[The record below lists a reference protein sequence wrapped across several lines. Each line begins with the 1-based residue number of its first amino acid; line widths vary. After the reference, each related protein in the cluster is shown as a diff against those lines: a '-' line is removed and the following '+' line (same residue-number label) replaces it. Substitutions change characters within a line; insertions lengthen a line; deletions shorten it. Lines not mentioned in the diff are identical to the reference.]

1 MNSTSNFNSTK
12 KSKYNLFIFIFI
24 IVSFSIYQF
33 YPVIYV
39 SENINLINEEI
50 RQVEINDNFN
60 EILKKRNIEKNDT
73 KINEL
78 TKFDIGQKNITIE
91 KTLFVEYSYTITPY
105 IYLNNQKASPNPD
118 FLNESF
124 KYELVDNPK
133 NPKIIIRYDNML
145 IFYPIL
151 FLSLLFMLI
160 I

>member
-60 EILKKRNIEKNDT
+60 EILKKEI
-73 KINEL
+73 
-78 TKFDIGQKNITIE
+78 
-91 KTLFVEYSYTITPY
+91 
-105 IYLNNQKASPNPD
+105 
-118 FLNESF
+118 
-124 KYELVDNPK
+124 
-133 NPKIIIRYDNML
+133 
-145 IFYPIL
+145 
-151 FLSLLFMLI
+151 
-160 I
+160 